1 MKVTLNL
8 TGPELVLL
16 YLAYGN
22 EEAGK
27 LVLEASRREQAA
39 TQGGKKNG
47 RRKRI

>member
-39 TQGGKKNG
+39 TQGGKNG